1 MNLTYRILIGMG
13 AGLLIGS
20 LFQMSNLDPQ
30 SWFYDLF
37 VNQVFYI
44 GGKIFI
50 ALLQL
55 MVVPLVFVSIVCGA
69 ANLSEGSSI
78 GRLGGKTIGL
88 YLFTTGAA
96 VSMALVLAVTI
107 DPGAGASASGT
118 VEFAPPEARPI
129 RDVLIGMVPSNPVAA
144 MATANML
151 QIIVFALLL
160 GFVIARSGESGA
172 KVRTFFDNFNE
183 VMMNLITL
191 LIQAAPVGVFCL
203 MANLF
208 AEIGIGQILDLAKYF
223 FTVML
228 GLGIHLM
235 VTYALLVYLLVRVNP
250 IDFIRRMRE
259 PLLVAFST
267 SSSGATMPVT
277 LRTVKE
283 KLGVHNDV
291 ASFSIPLGATINMD
305 GTAIMQGV
313 ATVFIAGFY
322 GIDLSASSYLVVV
335 LTATLA
341 SIGTAA
347 VPSAGIIMLTMVLGQ
362 VGLPVEGIALIL
374 GVDRLLDMM
383 RTAIN
388 VCGDGMVSAAV
399 ARSENKLDMDIFNSH
414 DSAASGADTARTA

>member
-13 AGLLIGS
+13 AGLVIGS
-20 LFQMSNLDPQ
+20 AFQMSPLDPQ
-30 SWFYDLF
+30 GWFYVLF
-37 VNQVFYI
+37 VEQTFYI

-55 MVVPLVFVSIVCGA
+55 MVVPLVFVCIVCGA
-69 ANLSEGSSI
+69 ANLSDGTSI

-88 YLFTTGAA
+88 YLFTTCVA
-96 VSMALVLAVTI
+96 VSMALILAVTI
-107 DPGAGASASGT
+107 DPGAGASIATTSEY
-118 VEFAPPEARPI
+118 VPPAATPI
-129 RDVLIGMVPSNPVAA
+129 RDVIIGMVPTNPVAA
-144 MATANML
+144 MATQNML

-160 GFVIARSGESGA
+160 GFVLARSGQAGA
-172 KVRTFFDNFNE
+172 KVRGFFEDLNE
-183 VMMNLITL
+183 IMMNLITL
-191 LIQAAPVGVFCL
+191 LIQAAPIGVFCL

-208 AEIGIGQILDLAKYF
+208 AEVGFAQIRELAQYF
-223 FTVML
+223 LTVVL
-228 GLGIHLM
+228 GLSIHLA

-250 IDFIRRMRE
+250 LQFLRRMRE
-259 PLLVAFST
+259 PLLVAFTT
-267 SSSGATMPVT
+267 SSSAATMPVT

-283 KLGVHNDV
+283 KLGAHNDV

-322 GIDLSASSYLVVV
+322 GIDLSASSYLMVV

-388 VCGDGMVSAAV
+388 VCGDGMVAAAV
-399 ARSENKLDMDIFNSH
+399 ARSEGKFDMSIFNAAGEPAAAR
-414 DSAASGADTARTA
+414 SAA

>member
-13 AGLLIGS
+13 AGFLIGS
-20 LFQMSNLDPQ
+20 LIQLIGLDPEG
-30 SWFYDLF
+30 WFYVLF
-37 VNQVFYI
+37 VEQLFYI

-69 ANLSEGSSI
+69 ANLSDGTSI
-78 GRLGGKTIGL
+78 GRLGGKTVGL
-88 YLFTTGAA
+88 YLLTTCAA
-96 VSMALVLAVTI
+96 VSMALVLAVSI
-107 DPGAGASASGT
+107 DPGAGASATTTS
-118 VEFAPPEARPI
+118 EFVPPEARPI
-129 RDVLIGMVPSNPVAA
+129 RDVIIGMVPTNPVAA
-144 MATANML
+144 MATQNML
-151 QIIVFALLL
+151 QIIVFGLLL
-160 GFVIARSGESGA
+160 GFVIARSGEAGA
-172 KVRTFFDNFNE
+172 KVRSFFEDFNQ

-208 AEIGIGQILDLAKYF
+208 AEIGFAQIVDLGRYF
-223 FTVML
+223 LTVVL

-235 VTYALLVYLLVRVNP
+235 VTYALLIYLLVRVSP
-250 IDFIRRMRE
+250 LQFVRRMRE
-259 PLLVAFST
+259 PLLVAFTT
-267 SSSGATMPVT
+267 SSSAATMPVT

-322 GIDLSASSYLVVV
+322 GIDLSASSYLIVV

-347 VPSAGIIMLTMVLGQ
+347 VPSAGIIMLTMVLSQ

-388 VCGDGMVSAAV
+388 VCGDGMISAAV
-399 ARSENKLDMDIFNSH
+399 ARSEGKLDMGIFNSAVEP
-414 DSAASGADTARTA
+414 AAR

>member
-13 AGLLIGS
+13 AGLLTGS
-20 LFQMSNLDPQ
+20 LLQWIELDPDG
-30 SWFYDLF
+30 WLYVLF
-37 VNQVFYI
+37 VDQLFYI

-69 ANLSEGSSI
+69 ANLSDGSSI
-78 GRLGGKTIGL
+78 GRLGGKTVGL
-88 YLFTTGAA
+88 YLLTTCAA
-96 VSMALVLAVTI
+96 VSMALVLAVSI
-107 DPGAGASASGT
+107 DPGAGASAVTTTS
-118 VEFAPPEARPI
+118 EFVPPEARPI
-129 RDVLIGMVPSNPVAA
+129 RDVIIGMVPTNPVAA
-144 MATANML
+144 MAASPPKML
-151 QIIVFALLL
+151 QIIVFGLLL
-160 GFVIARSGESGA
+160 GFVIARSGEAGA
-172 KVRTFFDNFNE
+172 KVRSFFEDFNQ

-208 AEIGIGQILDLAKYF
+208 AEIGFEQIVDLGQYF
-223 FTVML
+223 LTVML
-228 GLGIHLM
+228 GLGIHLV
-235 VTYALLVYLLVRVNP
+235 VTYALLIYLLVRVSP
-250 IDFIRRMRE
+250 LQFVRRMRE
-259 PLLVAFST
+259 PLLVAFTT
-267 SSSGATMPVT
+267 SSSAATMPVT
-277 LRTVKE
+277 LRTVEE

-322 GIDLSASSYLVVV
+322 GIDLSASSYLIVV

-347 VPSAGIIMLTMVLGQ
+347 VPSAGIIMLTMVLSQ

-388 VCGDGMVSAAV
+388 VCGDGMISAAV
-399 ARSENKLDMDIFNSH
+399 ARSEGKLDMKIFN
-414 DSAASGADTARTA
+414 ASVEPATG